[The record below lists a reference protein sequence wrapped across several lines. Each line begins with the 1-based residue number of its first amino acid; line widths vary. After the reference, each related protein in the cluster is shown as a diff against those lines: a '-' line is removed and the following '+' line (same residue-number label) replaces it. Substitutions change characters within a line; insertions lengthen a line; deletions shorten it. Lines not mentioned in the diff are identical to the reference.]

1 MIALIRL
8 VLGLLAAPFRSRS
21 SLEAEN
27 AALRQQIIV
36 LRRKLRGRVWLSNG
50 DRLFFVWLYQLF
62 PSITR
67 TILIIRPDTLVRW
80 HRAGFRR
87 YWRWKSRGRVG
98 RPRIDGELRALVR
111 RMSVENVLWGAP
123 RIHGELLK
131 LGFEV
136 AQSTVARYMVKR
148 RGPPSQT
155 WRTFLRNHAPD
166 IAAIALFVVPTISFG
181 LLYGLVVIRIAR
193 RNLVWVN
200 VTAHPTAEWVAQ
212 QLTESFPWQ
221 EAPLH
226 LIRDRDAVY
235 GGVFTKRLSAMGIR
249 DHPTAP
255 RSPWQNPYA
264 ERLIGSI
271 RRESLDHLV
280 VTGEAHLRRTLRRY
294 ADYYNR
300 ARTHR
305 SLSKDCPLHRP
316 AQAIG
321 TISSSPV
328 LGGLHHVYART

>member
-1 MIALIRL
+1 MIALISL
-8 VLGLLAAPFRSRS
+8 LFALLASPFRSKS
-21 SLEAEN
+21 ALEAES
-27 AALRQQIIV
+27 AALHQQILV
-36 LRRKLRGRVWLSNG
+36 LRRKLRGRVRLSNG
-50 DRLFFVWLYQLF
+50 DRLFFVWLYRLF

-67 TILIIRPDTLVRW
+67 AMLIIRPDTLVRW
-80 HRAGFRR
+80 HRAGFRH

-98 RPRIDGELRALVR
+98 RPRIDRDLRALIR
-111 RMSVENVLWGAP
+111 RMSAENVLWGAP

-136 AQSTVARYMVKR
+136 AQSTVASYMVKR
-148 RGPPSQT
+148 HGPPSQT

-166 IAAIALFVVPTISFG
+166 IAAVDLLVVPTISFG

-212 QLTESFPWQ
+212 QLTEAFPWQ
-221 EAPLH
+221 EAPRH

-235 GGVFTKRLSAMGIR
+235 GGVFIKRLSAMGIR

-255 RSPWQNPYA
+255 RSPWQNAYA

-271 RRESLDHLV
+271 RRECLDRVV
-280 VTGEAHLRRTLRRY
+280 VTGEAHLRQILRRY

-305 SLSKDCPLHRP
+305 SLGKDCPTHRP
-316 AQAIG
+316 VQTTG
-321 TISSSPV
+321 SISSAPV
-328 LGGLHHVYART
+328 IGGLHHVYART